1 MGDIPTVGPMKKRG
15 FAGFSYAQL
24 AFGAL
29 LLVAMIWSMWAT
41 SRIFALEDRRVVSV
55 RLAGIVN
62 DFVSA
67 EARSGTPPEQLSART
82 TAFMSALDGVLK
94 KRAANGQVVLVG
106 EAVVASSVPDVTS
119 DVVADLGRVIRL
131 PAPAAMPPAIMAPR
145 SPAFSPS
152 PSASPALFPAAPAPT
167 SPQPLDPLASPFGGP
182 SQPAGSAPQQ

>member
-1 MGDIPTVGPMKKRG
+1 MKKRG

-29 LLVAMIWSMWAT
+29 LLVATIWSMWAT

-67 EARSGTPPEQLSART
+67 EARSGTPPDQLSART

-119 DVVADLGRVIRL
+119 DVVADLGRVVRL
-131 PAPAAMPPAIMAPR
+131 PVPSAMPPAIAAPR
-145 SPAFSPS
+145 S
-152 PSASPALFPAAPAPT
+152 LVPAPGLLSAVPGPT
-167 SPQPLDPLASPFGGP
+167 AQPQPLDPLANPFDGP